1 MCHVRCVR
9 TAGALAGEGG
19 RRGTSR
25 DRCSQPPAVP
35 SSCAYIELRICRTFL
50 TRPLGLDFDITSL
63 DFVYVGICVCC
74 QRRLAEHPT
83 RVVTDFTMKAAIPY
97 VVVLLLWTMRRYL
110 VGMQQGL
117 CSECGGTG
125 WTPRGRCC
133 DITVDHSR
141 GPHQQCTE
149 PSLTPDQLAVWETV
163 RHLPGVRIRQTP
175 PPLPPVAA
183 AADQADT
190 MPFTLATLFLV
201 LIAAILYLFV

>member
-1 MCHVRCVR
+1 
-9 TAGALAGEGG
+9 
-19 RRGTSR
+19 
-25 DRCSQPPAVP
+25 
-35 SSCAYIELRICRTFL
+35 
-50 TRPLGLDFDITSL
+50 
-63 DFVYVGICVCC
+63 
-74 QRRLAEHPT
+74 
-83 RVVTDFTMKAAIPY
+83 VTDFTVKAAIPY
-97 VVVLLLWTMRRYL
+97 VVVLLLWAMRRHL

-125 WTPRGRCC
+125 WTPRRRCC
-133 DITVDHSR
+133 DITVDRSR

-175 PPLPPVAA
+175 PPPPPVAA

-190 MPFTLATLFLV
+190 MHFTLATLFLV